1 MDKGTA
7 NPAIFEHALFPS
19 EKGRD
24 RVVWK
29 S

>member
-7 NPAIFEHALFPS
+7 NPAIFEHAPFPS
-19 EKGRD
+19 GKGRG